1 MANAIIGFVFCFK
14 GHKGFSELRPECTV
28 FTIYYDAF
36 AYFYLCLWKL
46 KFYI

>member
-28 FTIYYDAF
+28 FTIYMMHLLIFTSVYGN
-36 AYFYLCLWKL
+36 
-46 KFYI
+46 